1 MRLAPEVVA
10 YAQAAYFALTGVW
23 PLAHV
28 RSFMAV
34 TGPKVD
40 VWLVRTVGVLV
51 TVIGAVIGMAAWR
64 HAMGPEIV
72 TLAIGGAAAL
82 AAVDVIYVVRRV
94 IARIYLADA
103 VAELVLIVAWAVA
116 WLFNRGAQ

>member
-1 MRLAPEVVA
+1 MGRAIEVVA

-23 PLAHV
+23 PLVHV

-40 VWLVRTVGVLV
+40 VWLVRTISVLV
-51 TVIGAVIGMAAWR
+51 TVVGVVIAMAAWR
-64 HAMGPEIV
+64 GMVSPEV
-72 TLAIGGAAAL
+72 AVLAVGCAAGL

-94 IARIYLADA
+94 IPPIYLADA
-103 VAELVLIVAWAVA
+103 AAEGVLIAAWAVA
-116 WLFNRGAQ
+116 WFGRG

>member
-1 MRLAPEVVA
+1 MRLAPEIVA

-23 PLAHV
+23 PLVHV

-51 TVIGAVIGMAAWR
+51 TVIGAVIGMAARR
-64 HAMGPEIV
+64 HAIGPEIV
-72 TLAIGGAAAL
+72 TLSIGSAAAL
-82 AAVDVIYVVRRV
+82 AAVDVIYVARRV

-103 VAELVLIVAWAVA
+103 VAEVVLIAGWVIAW
-116 WLFNRGAQ
+116 WGNRAPY